1 MHIVILGAGAI
12 GSVYGAKLS
21 KCHDVT
27 LVGGAEHVDAIQRR
41 GLRMEGLLSETLHLP
56 AVTRLNRIEP
66 GTLILLTTK
75 VNNNVAAIEPIV
87 AMLPDGVTILCVQNG
102 LYSENL
108 VKDVVKDRALVLRAI
123 TQVGGVL
130 VRPGVVDNTVA
141 GYTLIEQHPQSPR
154 IAAVLTEAGLDGR
167 VIPDIKKEMW
177 RKAVFN
183 CVINPVTSLLGCEVG
198 GIVDPRLNSLK
209 LQIIDECLAVARADG
224 VTFEDVSAA
233 ADGANAE
240 DFAALIDRVFAGA
253 RTIASMRQDLMKGRK
268 TEIDHMNGAVAKLG
282 AQYGLACPVN
292 AALTTMIKYLES
304 RQQPGKSKDD
314 SSSSDLL

>member
-21 KCHDVT
+21 KFHDVT
-27 LVGGAEHVDAIQRR
+27 LVGGAAHVEAIQQG
-41 GLRMEGLLSETLHLP
+41 GLVMQGLLSETLHLP
-56 AVTRLNRIEP
+56 AVTRLSRIEP

-75 VNNNVAAIEPIV
+75 VNNNVAAIEPI
-87 AMLPDGVTILCVQNG
+87 APLLPDGVTILCVQNG
-102 LYSENL
+102 LYSEDL
-108 VKDVVKDRALVLRAI
+108 VKRLVKDRALVLRAI

-141 GYTLIEQHPQSPR
+141 GYTLIEQHRQSSR

-167 VIPDIKKEMW
+167 VIPDIRKEMW

-183 CVINPVTSLLGCEVG
+183 CVINPTTSLLGCEVG
-198 GIVDPRLNSLK
+198 GIVDSRLNSLK
-209 LQIIDECLAVARADG
+209 RQIIDECLAVARADG
-224 VTFEDVSAA
+224 VTFED
-233 ADGANAE
+233 
-240 DFAALIDRVFAGA
+240 DFVALIDRVFAGA

-268 TEIDHMNGAVAKLG
+268 TEIDHMNGAVARLG
-282 AQYGLACPVN
+282 EQYRLACPVN

-304 RQQPGKSKDD
+304 RPESEH
-314 SSSSDLL
+314 